1 MSTAILFA
9 HGIVG
14 TPKHFEK
21 YIKLVPEDWTVVNL
35 VLKGHLGTVKDF
47 GNASMKEWKAQFH
60 DELKKL
66 TDTHDRVFIVAHSMS
81 CLFSIEESLEQKVEA
96 MFLLNIP
103 VWARVTPRLLKSISQ
118 IYFNCVNEADPW
130 VIAARELYGIG
141 MDRNLLHYIK
151 WPLRYFELFSEISHA
166 RKFIS
171 EVKIP
176 SYIYISTKDEM
187 TSPRG
192 AKYIREHGRENMKVT
207 ELEGSG
213 HLYFTDE
220 AWETVLDDFR
230 KFIIER

>member
-35 VLKGHLGTVKDF
+35 VLKGHLGTPKDF
-47 GNASMKEWKAQFH
+47 GNASMNEWRAQFH

-66 TDTHDRVFIVAHSMS
+66 TDTHDRVYIVAHSMS
-81 CLFSIEESLEQKVEA
+81 CLFAIEESLKQKIEA

-103 VWARVTPRLLKSISQ
+103 VWARVTPRLLKSVSQ
-118 IYFNCVNEADPW
+118 IYFDRINEDDKW
-130 VIAARELYGIG
+130 TVAARDLYGIG
-141 MDRNLLHYIK
+141 MEKNLLHYIK
-151 WPLRYFELFSEISHA
+151 WPLRYLELFSEISHA
-166 RKFIS
+166 RKLIS
-171 EVKIP
+171 DVKTP
-176 SYIYISTKDEM
+176 SYVYISTKDEM

-192 AKYIREHGRENMKVT
+192 AKYIRENGCENMKVT

-220 AWETVLDDFR
+220 AWEIVLKDF
-230 KFIIER
+230 KKYIIEG